1 MNVTTY
7 GDHAENAARALNA
20 LIQVDDIPVD
30 AEAVD
35 QLLHCREAIGNALRQ
50 RLYDVGQQSS
60 FPPDDHLPAK
70 RPKLKLGDLDQHL
83 ATLVDNI
90 AFALPCLPLDENR
103 PHAEA
108 LSPASSDKTVELWRS
123 AAIEMLSASHAL
135 SAAAEQP
142 WTTEPGAGWW
152 VMRDIATSLEALVV
166 LDARLDEVGLLNSH
180 HRPSFFMGIDEKRMV
195 LSQAA
200 RVATWHATTASPD
213 EATPRPIR
221 TASATLVRPVALV
234 SEPGD
239 IARAQ
244 GRLARFLR
252 PMHAHDAFYDGSPEI
267 TADAARQITASQ
279 LFLCDA
285 FARAADRNTGTSGF
299 SGFFTE
305 RAEVLAALQ
314 PRIAHL
320 VDVRDHPEPNMR
332 RFWQQAELTTAVTRM
347 LDQGGDLR
355 LGPTQLLELARTTH
369 AATHNLGKALRR
381 ELLRTNT
388 NLIDANPRYEGGP
401 RRVPRRSPLET
412 TLTDLVN
419 MSAPSEPVS
428 RFGNP
433 LQRAALQQTLNLTP
447 AASSRRAPSPFPAA
461 RSTTHGA
468 PVF

>member
-7 GDHAENAARALNA
+7 GDHAENAASALNA

-108 LSPASSDKTVELWRS
+108 LSPVSSDKAVELWRS

-244 GRLARFLR
+244 GRLARFIK

-285 FARAADRNTGTSGF
+285 FARAADRNTGTSSF
-299 SGFFTE
+299 SEFFGN

-347 LDQGGDLR
+347 LDQDGDLR
-355 LGPTQLLELARTTH
+355 LGPTQMLELARTTH

-388 NLIDANPRYEGGP
+388 NLVDDNPRYEDGP
-401 RRVPRRSPLET
+401 RRVVRRSPLEVAV
-412 TLTDLVN
+412 TDLVS
-419 MSAPSEPVS
+419 MPAPSHPAAAVS
-428 RFGNP
+428 HP
-433 LQRAALQQTLNLTP
+433 LQRLALQQRLTLTP
-447 AASSRRAPSPFPAA
+447 TSASSRPPLPFPMA
-461 RSTTHGA
+461 HGA
-468 PVF
+468 GSGGPSW